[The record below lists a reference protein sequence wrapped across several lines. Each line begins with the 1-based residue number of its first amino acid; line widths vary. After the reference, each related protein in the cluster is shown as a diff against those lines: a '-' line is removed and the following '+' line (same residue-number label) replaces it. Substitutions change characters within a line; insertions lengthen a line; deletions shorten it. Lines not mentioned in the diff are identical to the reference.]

1 MRYVLI
7 ALFFG
12 VPLAEIAIFIFV
24 GERIGLWPTI
34 GMTLLTATAGGTLL
48 RVQGLT
54 MLVRARHAMRAERIP
69 VAEVLEGAGLVL
81 AAILLLAP
89 GFLTDSIGLLLFF
102 PPLRRLLLG
111 LASHRFS
118 VNGQFQGDRNGPP
131 SSSGPIIDGEYHEV
145 RPEND
150 TTPKLPKGPT
160 L

>member
-34 GMTLLTATAGGTLL
+34 GITLLTAAAGGTLL

-54 MLVRARHAMRAERIP
+54 MLLRARDSMRAEGLP
-69 VAEVLEGAGLVL
+69 VAEVLEGAILVL
-81 AAILLLAP
+81 AAILLLTP
-89 GFLTDSIGLLLFF
+89 GFLTDAIGLLLFSR
-102 PPLRRLLLG
+102 LRRLLLG
-111 LASHRFS
+111 WAARRFS
-118 VNGQFQGDRNGPP
+118 ANGQFQGDRNAPP
-131 SSSGPIIDGEYHEV
+131 FSSGPIIDGEYHEV

-150 TTPKLPKGPT
+150 NTPKLP
-160 L
+160 